1 MLNEAFKRLRKP
13 IIEGEKIKVYRF
25 SNLVSE
31 NRFKDFALLEGWG
44 WEDVFSDMLDDHTVK
59 RLIDDVKRLMHDG
72 WSADMVEDQLEHLI
86 DKASTRLTS
95 EEKTVLLKWI
105 EKNEN
110 ELKGPE
116 RGLVAYNQ
124 QSQER
129 WGKEEQEE
137 WGVFSTG
144 GSIGSRNNEPYATYS
159 DKEEARSHAKRLR
172 KQLTPGEKG
181 YYRMGYS
188 VRPLKKS
195 SSKQ

>member
-1 MLNEAFKRLRKP
+1 MLSEAFKRLRKP

-25 SNLVSE
+25 SNLVTE

-44 WEDVFSDMLDDHTVK
+44 WEDVWEDMLEDHTVR
-59 RLIDDVKRLMHDG
+59 RLVDDVKERINSG
-72 WSADMVEDQLEHLI
+72 WSADMVADQLEHLI
-86 DKASTRLTS
+86 ARASTRLTS
-95 EEKTVLLKWI
+95 EEKTVLLKWV

-110 ELKGPE
+110 EFKGPE
-116 RGLVAYNQ
+116 RGLAAFNS

-129 WGKEEQEE
+129 WNKEEQEEQEE

-144 GSIGSRNNEPYATYS
+144 GSIGSKNDKPYATYS
-159 DKEEARSHAKRLR
+159 DKEEARGHAKRLR

-188 VRPLKKS
+188 VRRITS
-195 SSKQ
+195 